1 MNVTD
6 SKKRKIKVY
15 SQSQN
20 NKVNVPTIILKG
32 EWLKKYGF
40 NCNDSLELICEN
52 SSILIK
58 NTQNN

>member
-15 SQSQN
+15 AQSQN
-20 NKVNVPTIILKG
+20 KKVNVPTIILKG
-32 EWLKKYGF
+32 DWLKKYGF
-40 NCNDSLELICEN
+40 NCNDNLELICEN

-58 NTQNN
+58 KHSK

>member
-1 MNVTD
+1 MNVKYG
-6 SKKRKIKVY
+6 KKRKLKVY
-15 SQSQN
+15 AQNQN

-40 NCNDSLELICEN
+40 NCDDSLELICEN

>member
-15 SQSQN
+15 SQNQN

-32 EWLKKYGF
+32 EWLKKMV
-40 NCNDSLELICEN
+40 LTVMIV
-52 SSILIK
+52 
-58 NTQNN
+58 